1 MQERSY
7 IKNIDFLTTTLVI
20 VLILIGILNIFSAEY
35 SEGNTKLIDFSS
47 SVGKQIKWL
56 GVSLLVF
63 VVVMIIDVRFFINLS
78 YPIYVITLLLLV
90 ATLLFGNEVA
100 GSKSW
105 LIYGGFSLQPSELA
119 KFGTILA
126 LTRFLD
132 TTDVNVSKF
141 RHYSIAFI
149 MVGLP
154 MGLIVLQNDIGS
166 AIVFISLIIVLYRQG
181 LPGFFLFV
189 PLLLAIL
196 FILALLVNF
205 LYITGILI
213 LVALF
218 IIYLTTNRKR
228 AIAISVASIIFA
240 TAFMFSVDYL
250 FTHALQPHQQSRI
263 NVLLGKDIDLQ
274 GSGYN
279 VHQSLIAIGSG
290 GFSGKGFLN
299 GTQTKFNFI
308 PEQKTDFIFCT
319 IGEEYGLLGSVVL
332 LLLFTSLILRILY
345 LSEKQKFRY
354 TRIFGYGVLSI
365 LFVHFAINIG
375 MTLGLF
381 PVIGIPLPFISYG
394 GSSLLGFTL
403 MMSVFLKLELEYR
416 HYFN

>member
-35 SEGNTKLIDFSS
+35 SEGNTKWIDFSS